1 MRRSVCIAIMV
12 AFITSMLALPAVA
25 FEIKSVTVKPSDNG
39 VIVGVNYSLDPVTA
53 LKVLF
58 FGAKTIEND
67 VVSLFN
73 TSNFTIIRIG
83 YSHAE
88 FLFTTKKFNN
98 VTYFAGVNLSTKV
111 NLTILDGVELS
122 LGKVSR
128 IPPIYFCGTFIKN
141 P

>member
-83 YSHAE
+83 YNHAE

-111 NLTILDGVELS
+111 NLTILDGAELS